1 MFNTILD
8 KVTGY
13 FDRHM
18 LIASFFPSLIFW
30 ALSSVLVIAFQWNW
44 QNAIAAWDKLSGTL
58 QFLLLFAFFIW
69 VAFWSFLTANFRT
82 SFTRLFEGYWPNI
95 WPFSRFYTSKRG
107 RWQQRWNNLNRRD
120 AELGEQEGIFLSEH
134 RAYRK
139 LRDSLASGQIAASQ
153 PGGNADQIGQELDT
167 FLDQLEARVQT
178 LDTARP
184 LSLSEA
190 HSLGEKTRTW
200 WQKMAPWQ
208 AEEARHTSS
217 GPWTQRSNRL
227 ENCTQRL
234 DQEVETRHAEV
245 QVQRQALYRDI
256 SLYFPT
262 ERSDIMPT
270 RLGNVLKAAE
280 IYPWKRYR
288 LDAVVIWSRLESS
301 LPDAFSTTFQNTKI
315 SLDLM
320 ITLATCTLF
329 FGLPLSA
336 WIVVHTTMMLPW
348 WLPLILALIALALRL
363 YIFAAIAVFACLA
376 PIFLASPPI
385 ALARTQMGA
394 ILLVGIA
401 ILFWLCYQNAVQ
413 AALAYGEQV
422 KSAFDLYRWKVLES
436 LHLQLPKDFDEE
448 RKTWEAVDGLLLRSY
463 QPDARYYRYV
473 QPEKTE
479 DKKDVTSTPKPT
491 DGTG

>member
-30 ALSSVLVIAFQWNW
+30 ALSSVLVIGFQWNW

-69 VAFWSFLTANFRT
+69 VIFWSFLTANFRT
-82 SFTRLFEGYWPNI
+82 SFTRLFEGYWPGI
-95 WPFSRFYTSKRG
+95 WPLSRFYTGKRG

-120 AELGEQEGIFLSEH
+120 AELGEQEGILLGEQ
-134 RAYRK
+134 RAFKK
-139 LRDSLASGQIAASQ
+139 LRDSLASDHVPAPPS
-153 PGGNADQIGQELDT
+153 GGDADQIGQELAA
-167 FLDQLEARVQT
+167 FLDQLEARVQAC
-178 LDTARP
+178 DTSIT
-184 LSLSEA
+184 LSLSELKV
-190 HSLGEKTRTW
+190 LGEKTRTW
-200 WQKMAPWQ
+200 WQTIAPWL
-208 AEEARHTSS
+208 AGAGKGSS
-217 GPWTQRSNRL
+217 DPWTQRSNRL

-234 DQEVETRHAEV
+234 DQEVETRHTEV

-256 SLYFPT
+256 SLYFPS

-270 RLGNVLKAAE
+270 RLGNVLKSAE

-301 LPDAFSTTFQNTKI
+301 FPDAFSTTFQNTKI

-329 FGLPLSA
+329 FGIPLSA

-348 WLPLILALIALALRL
+348 WVPLILALIALALRL
-363 YIFAAIAVFACLA
+363 YIFAAIAVFACLV
-376 PIFLASPPI
+376 PVFLASPPI

-448 RKTWEAVDGLLLRSY
+448 RKTWEAVDGLLLRNY
-463 QPDARYYRYV
+463 RPDARYYRYV
-473 QPEKTE
+473 QPEKAD
-479 DKKDVTSTPKPT
+479 DKKDAASSPKPA
-491 DGTG
+491 DNTG